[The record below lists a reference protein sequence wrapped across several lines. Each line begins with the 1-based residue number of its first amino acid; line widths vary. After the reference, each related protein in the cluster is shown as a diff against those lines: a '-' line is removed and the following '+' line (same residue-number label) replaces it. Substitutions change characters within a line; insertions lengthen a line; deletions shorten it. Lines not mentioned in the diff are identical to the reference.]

1 MPLWP
6 ADFLEKHRRL
16 ARLVQ
21 WLEPLWIAVH
31 GSPDPFAALSNRYA
45 AGSQRLAVSRYI
57 GLGTFDTEAM
67 PIGKILQVPRSS
79 VTAPWYDRLYAA
91 TDYTERSEIGLD
103 INYNKH
109 WAHGLELRFLDQLPL
124 PNLQEIMEQ
133 LVILMDMAMGSMT
146 ISDPRP
152 SPLWQ
157 EMAYEALHHGPSWI
171 LTPTQLGALG
181 AALGILED
189 QKEPLSP
196 SSALGWIFERLEDR
210 KGYCWSRMGEPVNA
224 SWCCLF

>member
-21 WLEPLWIAVH
+21 WLEPLWVAVH
-31 GSPDPFAALSNRYA
+31 GSPDPFASLSDRYA
-45 AGSQRLAVSRYI
+45 KGSQRLAVSRYI

-67 PIGKILQVPRSS
+67 PIGKILQVPRLS
-79 VTAPWYDRLYAA
+79 VMAPWYDRLYAA

-133 LVILMDMAMGSMT
+133 LVILMDIAMGPMT
-146 ISDPRP
+146 ISDPRLSP
-152 SPLWQ
+152 SWQ
-157 EMAYEALHHGPSWI
+157 EMAYEALHHGSSWT
-171 LTPTQLGALG
+171 LTPSQLAALG
-181 AALGILED
+181 VALGILED
-189 QKEPLSP
+189 QKEPRTPGDTLQW
-196 SSALGWIFERLEDR
+196 LFDRVGDR
-210 KGYCWSRMGEPVNA
+210 KGFCWSRMVEVHNG
-224 SWCCLF
+224 SCCCFF